1 MDLQA
6 LYALILSIIAGMA
19 TLIGAIIVIIIKKEN
34 KNKKMF
40 HVKHRKDGEIWL
52 ALEDQ

>member
-1 MDLQA
+1 M
-6 LYALILSIIAGMA
+6 ALIFQ
-19 TLIGAIIVIIIKKEN
+19 KEN